1 MLLPLLFLFAAAG
14 LTDASIQFPIT
25 ENTQVDTSLCPITY
39 FGQEYTTIYINFTGE
54 HMFVCFNGYYHPE
67 SNGDCIKAP
76 NTESKTY
83 FELNTEDYSF
93 LNSVTFD
100 VKDSINTITNDA
112 TCYLRFDHPTT
123 FGLIAMGSQSVLWW
137 YNPPQI
143 IASVLVNGDVV
154 ENVPGSENW
163 VYSDTSGCRISGF
176 GVKPGTTR
184 QSLDNCTSLICS
196 NTRVSST
203 KSCLVKGLCTVTGP
217 TVFDFRGQMN
227 SVSDRCEYTL
237 LQDQSAGFSLKANF
251 LERRRRDVSFVDSV
265 TLDFSQGAD
274 IQLLQGHRVL
284 VGGSPVTLSGLVQ
297 TFNGVG
303 LSKDQTGVT
312 ANISLN
318 GSPVSVFFDG
328 TTAQI
333 YIDVPV
339 NVKGLCADSSSSSS
353 SRLSSDSSCQQQYV
367 DPADDTINST
377 AVIEQCNIL
386 KSAPF
391 SSCNAV
397 VDPESYIIAC
407 RNTLNKYP
415 AVDGLRCQ
423 FLKAYAKACQKSQS
437 TVQNWWTAAKCHHPE
452 PICQDK
458 CSDHEFCGDIHG
470 NTDCRCR
477 AIYASEYTEQ
487 NRLGGP
493 TVCKDNTA
501 SLTLVGCLL
510 KENGIDYNHLHLNDK
525 TCTGVM
531 DPESHMLKFNFSS
544 DSCGTEVTTNNS
556 QVIFTNAV
564 VTRNSS
570 SDLITRQ
577 DKVFIEF
584 SCSHPAP
591 ELQNVA
597 FKIIDN
603 SVEVVLQ
610 SGEWHYNLT
619 MKAYSDAAQTQLL
632 GPNSDVRL
640 NQKIWIVLETN
651 GLDAEVVSVVTDS
664 CWATSG
670 NSPSSSPRYDLIT
683 DGCANAEDG
692 TVQVMG
698 NGQGTSNSFSF
709 NMFEFSGKEPSE
721 VYLHCQLQL
730 VVKKN
735 NSFPLPGCLGPDAGG
750 APGLG
755 VSPPLSW
762 SGWGSSGA
770 ARRRRSLRYRR
781 GAPALISMV
790 WTP

>member
-1 MLLPLLFLFAAAG
+1 LLCVSIFS
-14 LTDASIQFPIT
+14 DASIHFPIT

-39 FGQEYTTIYINFTGE
+39 YGQEYTTIYMNFTGE
-54 HMFVCFNGYYHPE
+54 HMFVCFNGYYNHE

-76 NTESKTY
+76 NTENRTY
-83 FELNTEDYSF
+83 FVLNDDNNPSF
-93 LNSVTFD
+93 WTYATTQIKSSV
-100 VKDSINTITNDA
+100 NTITNNA
-112 TCYLRFDHPTT
+112 TCYLAFST
-123 FGLIAMGSQSVLWW
+123 QSVCLNWW
-137 YNPPQI
+137 I
-143 IASVLVNGDVV
+143 CLLHF
-154 ENVPGSENW
+154 
-163 VYSDTSGCRISGF
+163 SGF

-203 KSCLVKGLCTVTGP
+203 SRCDSLMKGLCTVTGP
-217 TVFDFRGQMN
+217 TVIDFRGQMN

-237 LQDQSAGFSLKANF
+237 LQDQSTGFTLKANF

-284 VGGSPVTLSGLVQ
+284 VSSPVTLSGSVQ

-318 GSPVSVFFDG
+318 GSPVSLFFDG

-333 YIDVPV
+333 YIGVPV

-353 SRLSSDSSCQQQYV
+353 SRLSSDSSCQQQYE
-367 DPADDTINST
+367 DPADDTINIT

-423 FLKAYAKACQKSQS
+423 FLKAYAKACQKITHLFFS
-437 TVQNWWTAAKCHHPE
+437 ADHPE

-477 AIYASEYTEQ
+477 AIYASQYTEQ

-531 DPESHMLKFNFSS
+531 DPESHILKFNFSS

-651 GLDAEVVSVVTDS
+651 GLDEEVVSVVTDS

-683 DGCANAEDG
+683 DGCANAEDE

-698 NGQGTSNSFSF
+698 NGEGTSNSFSF

-730 VVKKN
+730 CVKKN
-735 NSFPLPGCLGPDAGG
+735 NSCVPGC
-750 APGLG
+750 
-755 VSPPLSW
+755 
-762 SGWGSSGA
+762 SGS

>member
-1 MLLPLLFLFAAAG
+1 YVTATNRNYIIDFNYIYLTSSTEQFAGVHLFISLQKTTQSPLVAAG
-14 LTDASIQFPIT
+14 LSCGLQRCFFSLIASI
-25 ENTQVDTSLCPITY
+25 S
-39 FGQEYTTIYINFTGE
+39 
-54 HMFVCFNGYYHPE
+54 
-67 SNGDCIKAP
+67 
-76 NTESKTY
+76 
-83 FELNTEDYSF
+83 
-93 LNSVTFD
+93 
-100 VKDSINTITNDA
+100 
-112 TCYLRFDHPTT
+112 
-123 FGLIAMGSQSVLWW
+123 
-137 YNPPQI
+137 
-143 IASVLVNGDVV
+143 
-154 ENVPGSENW
+154 
-163 VYSDTSGCRISGF
+163 
-176 GVKPGTTR
+176 
-184 QSLDNCTSLICS
+184 CS
-196 NTRVSST
+196 
-203 KSCLVKGLCTVTGP
+203 VKGLCTVTGP
-217 TVFDFRGQMN
+217 TVIDFRGQMN

-237 LQDQSAGFSLKANF
+237 LQDQSTGLSLKANF
-251 LERRRRDVSFVDSV
+251 MERRRRDVSFVDSV
-265 TLDFSQGAD
+265 TLDFSQGDD

-284 VGGSPVTLSGLVQ
+284 VSSPVILSGSVQ

-318 GSPVSVFFDG
+318 GSPVSLFFDG

-333 YIDVPV
+333 YMDVPV
-339 NVKGLCADSSSSSS
+339 SYTFTGMCADSSSSSS

-367 DPADDTINST
+367 DPADDTINIT
-377 AVIEQCNIL
+377 AVIEKCNIL

-391 SSCNAV
+391 SSCNIH

-407 RNTLNKYP
+407 TETLCKYP

-423 FLKAYAKACQKSQS
+423 FLEAYAKALTHLFFS
-437 TVQNWWTAAKCHHPE
+437 TDHPE

-477 AIYASEYTEQ
+477 AIYASEYTGQ

-510 KENGIDYNHLHLNDK
+510 KENGIDYTHLHLNDK
-525 TCTGVM
+525 NCKGVM

-544 DSCGTEVTTNNS
+544 DSCGTDIMTKNS

-570 SDLITRQ
+570 SDLISRQ

-584 SCSHPAP
+584 SCSHPTP
-591 ELQNVA
+591 ELQNGA

-603 SVEVVLQ
+603 WIMIFLE
-610 SGEWHYNLT
+610 SGEWHYSLT

-632 GPNSDVRL
+632 GSNSDVRL
-640 NQKIWIVLETN
+640 NQKIWIVLETKRN
-651 GLDAEVVSVVTDS
+651 EEVVSVVTDF

-683 DGCANAEDG
+683 DGCANPADR
-692 TVQVMG
+692 TVHVMG

-730 VVKKN
+730 CVKKN
-735 NSFPLPGCLGPDAGG
+735 NSCE
-750 APGLG
+750 
-755 VSPPLSW
+755 
-762 SGWGSSGA
+762 
-770 ARRRRSLRYRR
+770 RRRSLRYRR

>member
-1 MLLPLLFLFAAAG
+1 LLCVSIFS
-14 LTDASIQFPIT
+14 DASIQFQIT
-25 ENTQVDTSLCPITY
+25 TNTQVNTSSCPVTY
-39 FGQEYTTIYINFTGE
+39 YGQEYTTIYINFTGE
-54 HMFVCFNGYYHPE
+54 HMFVCFNGYYNPE

-76 NTESKTY
+76 NTENGTNFVLNNENNPSYWTY
-83 FELNTEDYSF
+83 VTTLVQSSVNT
-93 LNSVTFD
+93 T
-100 VKDSINTITNDA
+100 TNDA
-112 TCYLRFDHPTT
+112 TCYLAFY
-123 FGLIAMGSQSVLWW
+123 GSVSMFYVLSNIDDTAQSVCLNWW
-137 YNPPQI
+137 I
-143 IASVLVNGDVV
+143 CLLHF
-154 ENVPGSENW
+154 
-163 VYSDTSGCRISGF
+163 SGF

-203 KSCLVKGLCTVTGP
+203 SRCDSLSQWFPNWGLCTVTGP
-217 TVFDFRGQMN
+217 TVIDFRGQMN

-237 LQDQSAGFSLKANF
+237 LQDQSAGFTLKANF
-251 LERRRRDVSFVDSV
+251 LERRRRDVSFVDSL
-265 TLDFSQGAD
+265 TLDFSQGDD

-284 VGGSPVTLSGLVQ
+284 VSSPVTLSGSVQ

-318 GSPVSVFFDG
+318 GSPVSLFFDG

-353 SRLSSDSSCQQQYV
+353 SRLSSDSSCQEQYV

-377 AVIEQCNIL
+377 TVAQQCNIL

-423 FLKAYAKACQKSQS
+423 FLKAYAKACQKITHLFFS
-437 TVQNWWTAAKCHHPE
+437 ADHPE

-477 AIYASEYTEQ
+477 AIYASKYTEQ
-487 NRLGGP
+487 NKLGGP
-493 TVCKDNTA
+493 TVCMDNTA

-510 KENGIDYNHLHLNDK
+510 KENGIDYTHLHLNDK

-531 DPESHMLKFNFSS
+531 DPESHMLEFSFSS

-584 SCSHPAP
+584 SCSHPTP

-597 FKIIDN
+597 FNILDN

-651 GLDAEVVSVVTDS
+651 GLDEEVVSVVTDS

-683 DGCANAEDG
+683 DGCANAADG

-730 VVKKN
+730 
-735 NSFPLPGCLGPDAGG
+735 GCSGP
-750 APGLG
+750 
-755 VSPPLSW
+755 
-762 SGWGSSGA
+762 

>member
-1 MLLPLLFLFAAAG
+1 MLRLLLLLFSVVTLAG
-14 LTDASIQFPIT
+14 SVIITQKQQVSIAQ
-25 ENTQVDTSLCPITY
+25 CPITY
-39 FGQEYTTIYINFTGE
+39 YTEKYTNVYTD
-54 HMFVCFNGYYHPE
+54 V
-67 SNGDCIKAP
+67 SNGRLMICFKGFYNPGKSNDCIQGPVIDKNQITF
-76 NTESKTY
+76 NTYQDNSLSSTIRQKLKLLTNDLKCYSY
-83 FELNTEDYSF
+83 FSF
-93 LNSVTFD
+93 LSEG
-100 VKDSINTITNDA
+100 
-112 TCYLRFDHPTT
+112 RTT
-123 FGLIAMGSQSVLWW
+123 ALKLYQFGTQTALGLQYSDYQQPGTGSTD
-137 YNPPQI
+137 YPRY
-143 IASVLVNGDVV
+143 AYTLVNNEQVHSVVASKAAV
-154 ENVPGSENW
+154 ENYG
-163 VYSDTSGCRISGF
+163 DITGCRLNGF
-176 GVKPGTTR
+176 GMARNTVKSFPETCTTG
-184 QSLDNCTSLICS
+184 SCSSAAVVTSTTCGD
-196 NTRVSST
+196 REYCDG
-203 KSCLVKGLCTVTGP
+203 KGSCKQRGLCTVTGP
-217 TVFDFRGQMN
+217 TVIDFRGQMN

-237 LQDQSAGFSLKANF
+237 LQDQSAGFTLKANF
-251 LERRRRDVSFVDSV
+251 LERRRRDVSFMDSL

-274 IQLLQGHRVL
+274 IQLLQGHRVM

-312 ANISLN
+312 ANISL
-318 GSPVSVFFDG
+318 GGASFSLFFDG

-333 YIDVPV
+333 FIDVLAGHSY
-339 NVKGLCADSSSSSS
+339 KGLCENSSSFSSS
-353 SRLSSDSSCQQQYV
+353 KLSSDSSCQQQYQEKV
-367 DPADDTINST
+367 DNTVNCT
-377 AVIEQCNIL
+377 AVTQQCNIL
-386 KSAPF
+386 KSSPF

-397 VDPESYIIAC
+397 IDPQPYIAAC
-407 RNTLNKYP
+407 TETLCKYP

-423 FLKAYAKACQKSQS
+423 FLGAYAKACQKRQ
-437 TVQNWWTAAKCHHPE
+437 VNIENWETAAQCYHPE

-477 AIYASEYTEQ
+477 AIYASQYTEQ

-531 DPESHMLKFNFSS
+531 DPKSHMLKFNFSS

-584 SCSHPAP
+584 SCSHPTP

-597 FKIIDN
+597 FNILDN
-603 SVEVVLQ
+603 SVKVVLQ

-632 GPNSDVRL
+632 GPKSDVRL
-640 NQKIWIVLETN
+640 NQKIWIVLETE
-651 GLDAEVVSVVTDS
+651 GLDEEVVSVVTDS
-664 CWATSG
+664 CWATSDD
-670 NSPSSSPRYDLIT
+670 SPTSVPKYDLIT
-683 DGCANAEDG
+683 DGCENTADG

-730 VVKKN
+730 CVNKN
-735 NSFPLPGCLGPDAGG
+735 
-750 APGLG
+750 
-755 VSPPLSW
+755 
-762 SGWGSSGA
+762 GSCEPVRLHGNF
-770 ARRRRSLRYRR
+770 
-781 GAPALISMV
+781 
-790 WTP
+790 TE

>member
-1 MLLPLLFLFAAAG
+1 MCLNWWICLLLF
-14 LTDASIQFPIT
+14 
-25 ENTQVDTSLCPITY
+25 
-39 FGQEYTTIYINFTGE
+39 
-54 HMFVCFNGYYHPE
+54 
-67 SNGDCIKAP
+67 
-76 NTESKTY
+76 
-83 FELNTEDYSF
+83 
-93 LNSVTFD
+93 
-100 VKDSINTITNDA
+100 
-112 TCYLRFDHPTT
+112 
-123 FGLIAMGSQSVLWW
+123 
-137 YNPPQI
+137 
-143 IASVLVNGDVV
+143 
-154 ENVPGSENW
+154 
-163 VYSDTSGCRISGF
+163 SGF
-176 GVKPGTTR
+176 GVIPGTTS
-184 QSLDNCTSLICS
+184 QSLDNCTLIFS
-196 NTRVSST
+196 NTSVSST
-203 KSCLVKGLCTVTGP
+203 SSCSVKGLCTVTGP
-217 TVFDFRGQMN
+217 TVIDFRGQMN

-237 LQDQSAGFSLKANF
+237 MQDQSTGFSLKANF
-251 LERRRRDVSFVDSV
+251 MERRRRDVSFVDSV
-265 TLDFSQGAD
+265 TLDFSQGDD

-284 VGGSPVTLSGLVQ
+284 VGGSPVILSGSVQ

-303 LSKDQTGVT
+303 LSKDQTGFT

-318 GSPVSVFFDG
+318 GSPVSLFFDG

-333 YIDVPV
+333 YMDVPV
-339 NVKGLCADSSSSSS
+339 SYTFTGLCADSSSSLS

-367 DPADDTINST
+367 EPADDTINIT
-377 AVIEQCNIL
+377 AVIEKCNIL

-391 SSCNAV
+391 SSCNIH

-407 RNTLNKYP
+407 TETLCKYP

-423 FLKAYAKACQKSQS
+423 FLEAYAKACQNSQA
-437 TVQNWWTAAKCHHPE
+437 TVQNWRTAAKCHHPE

-458 CSDHEFCGDIHG
+458 CTDHEFCGDIHG

-477 AIYASEYTEQ
+477 AIYASEYTEK

-493 TVCKDNTA
+493 TVCKDNTV

-510 KENGIDYNHLHLNDK
+510 KENGIDYTHLHLNDK
-525 TCTGVM
+525 NCTGVM

-544 DSCGTEVTTNNS
+544 DSCGTEIMTKNS

-570 SDLITRQ
+570 SDLISRQ

-584 SCSHPAP
+584 SCSHPTP

-603 SVEVVLQ
+603 SVEVFLP
-610 SGEWHYNLT
+610 SGEWHYSLT

-632 GPNSDVRL
+632 GSNSDVRL
-640 NQKIWIVLETN
+640 NQKIWIVLATN
-651 GLDAEVVSVVTDS
+651 GLDEELFSVVTDS
-664 CWATSG
+664 CWATSV

-683 DGCANAEDG
+683 DGCANPADR
-692 TVQVMG
+692 TVHVMG

-730 VVKKN
+730 CVKKN
-735 NSFPLPGCLGPDAGG
+735 NSCEPGCSGPF
-750 APGLG
+750 
-755 VSPPLSW
+755 
-762 SGWGSSGA
+762 
-770 ARRRRSLRYRR
+770 RRRRSLRYRR

>member
-1 MLLPLLFLFAAAG
+1 YSLNLANF
-14 LTDASIQFPIT
+14 
-25 ENTQVDTSLCPITY
+25 NT
-39 FGQEYTTIYINFTGE
+39 
-54 HMFVCFNGYYHPE
+54 FVLRGVH
-67 SNGDCIKAP
+67 GD
-76 NTESKTY
+76 
-83 FELNTEDYSF
+83 
-93 LNSVTFD
+93 
-100 VKDSINTITNDA
+100 
-112 TCYLRFDHPTT
+112 
-123 FGLIAMGSQSVLWW
+123 
-137 YNPPQI
+137 
-143 IASVLVNGDVV
+143 
-154 ENVPGSENW
+154 
-163 VYSDTSGCRISGF
+163 
-176 GVKPGTTR
+176 
-184 QSLDNCTSLICS
+184 
-196 NTRVSST
+196 
-203 KSCLVKGLCTVTGP
+203 LCTVTGP
-217 TVFDFRGQMN
+217 SVIDITGDVN

-237 LQDQSAGFSLKANF
+237 LQDQSTGFTLKANF

-284 VGGSPVTLSGLVQ
+284 VSSPVTLSGSVQ

-318 GSPVSVFFDG
+318 GSPVSLFFDG

-333 YIDVPV
+333 YMDVPV
-339 NVKGLCADSSSSSS
+339 GYTFEGLCANSSSFSS
-353 SRLSSDSSCQQQYV
+353 SRLSDCVLFVTCSCQLYE
-367 DPADDTINST
+367 DSADTTIDSNT
-377 AVIEQCNIL
+377 VAQQCNIL

-391 SSCNAV
+391 SSCNND

-423 FLKAYAKACQKSQS
+423 FLKAYAKALTHLFFS
-437 TVQNWWTAAKCHHPE
+437 ADHPE

-510 KENGIDYNHLHLNDK
+510 KENGIDYTHLHLNDK
-525 TCTGVM
+525 TCKGVM
-531 DPESHMLKFNFSS
+531 DPESHMLEFSFSS

-584 SCSHPAP
+584 SCSHPKP

-597 FKIIDN
+597 FNILDN

-632 GPNSDVRL
+632 GPKSDVRL

-651 GLDAEVVSVVTDS
+651 GLDEEVVSVVTDS

-683 DGCANAEDG
+683 DGCANVADG
-692 TVQVMG
+692 TVEVMG

-730 VVKKN
+730 CVKEN
-735 NSFPLPGCLGPDAGG
+735 NSCEPVP
-750 APGLG
+750 
-755 VSPPLSW
+755 
-762 SGWGSSGA
+762 
-770 ARRRRSLRYRR
+770 RRRRSLRYRR

>member
-1 MLLPLLFLFAAAG
+1 LLCVSIFS
-14 LTDASIQFPIT
+14 DAFIKLPIT
-25 ENTQVDTSLCPITY
+25 ENSQVNTSSCPITY
-39 FGQEYTTIYINFTGE
+39 YGQEYTTIYINFTGE
-54 HMFVCFNGYYHPE
+54 HMFVCFNGYYNPE

-76 NTESKTY
+76 NTENKTT
-83 FELNTEDYSF
+83 FELNDDNNPSYWTYATTLVQS
-93 LNSVTFD
+93 SV
-100 VKDSINTITNDA
+100 NTITNNA
-112 TCYLRFDHPTT
+112 TCYLAFYGSVSIHQWLQNLRLVNDSLVLVLFDDT
-123 FGLIAMGSQSVLWW
+123 AQSVCLNWW
-137 YNPPQI
+137 I
-143 IASVLVNGDVV
+143 CLLHF
-154 ENVPGSENW
+154 
-163 VYSDTSGCRISGF
+163 SGF

-196 NTRVSST
+196 NTRVSFTSRCDSLSNVT
-203 KSCLVKGLCTVTGP
+203 ATNRLCTVTGP
-217 TVFDFRGQMN
+217 TVIDFRGQMN

-237 LQDQSAGFSLKANF
+237 LQDQSTGFSLKANF

-284 VGGSPVTLSGLVQ
+284 VSSPVTLSGLVQ

-312 ANISLN
+312 ADFSLN
-318 GSPVSVFFDG
+318 GSPVSLFFDG

-333 YIDVPV
+333 YIGVPV

-353 SRLSSDSSCQQQYV
+353 SRLSSDSTCQLYN
-367 DPADDTINST
+367 DAADDTINPT
-377 AVIEQCNIL
+377 TVAQQCNIL
-386 KSAPF
+386 KSSPF

-423 FLKAYAKACQKSQS
+423 FLKAYAKACQKRQA
-437 TVQNWWTAAKCHHPE
+437 TVQNWWTAAKYHPE

-477 AIYASEYTEQ
+477 AIYASQYTEQ

-531 DPESHMLKFNFSS
+531 DPESHMLKFSFSS

-603 SVEVVLQ
+603 WIMIFLQ

-651 GLDAEVVSVVTDS
+651 GLDEEVVSVVTDS

-683 DGCANAEDG
+683 DGCANAADG

-730 VVKKN
+730 CVNKN
-735 NSFPLPGCLGPDAGG
+735 NICEPGCSGP
-750 APGLG
+750 
-755 VSPPLSW
+755 
-762 SGWGSSGA
+762 

-781 GAPALISMV
+781 GTPALISMV

>member
-1 MLLPLLFLFAAAG
+1 
-14 LTDASIQFPIT
+14 
-25 ENTQVDTSLCPITY
+25 
-39 FGQEYTTIYINFTGE
+39 
-54 HMFVCFNGYYHPE
+54 
-67 SNGDCIKAP
+67 
-76 NTESKTY
+76 
-83 FELNTEDYSF
+83 
-93 LNSVTFD
+93 
-100 VKDSINTITNDA
+100 
-112 TCYLRFDHPTT
+112 
-123 FGLIAMGSQSVLWW
+123 MGSQSVLDWVAS
-137 YNPPQI
+137 PEKSV
-143 IASVLVNGDVV
+143 SVLVNGDVV
-154 ENVPGSENW
+154 ENVSGSPDGP

-184 QSLDNCTSLICS
+184 QSLDECTSLICS
-196 NTRVSST
+196 NTSVSST
-203 KSCLVKGLCTVTGP
+203 SSCSVKGLCTVTGP
-217 TVFDFRGQMN
+217 TVIDFRGQMN

-237 LQDQSAGFSLKANF
+237 LQDQSAGFTLKANF
-251 LERRRRDVSFVDSV
+251 LERHRRDVSFVDSL

-284 VGGSPVTLSGLVQ
+284 VGGSPVTLSGSVQ

-367 DPADDTINST
+367 DPADDTINPT
-377 AVIEQCNIL
+377 TVIAQCNIL
-386 KSAPF
+386 KSSPF

-477 AIYASEYTEQ
+477 AIYASQYTEQ

-531 DPESHMLKFNFSS
+531 DPESHMLKFSFSS

-610 SGEWHYNLT
+610 SGEWHYSLT

-651 GLDAEVVSVVTDS
+651 GLDEEVVSVVTDS

-730 VVKKN
+730 CVKKN
-735 NSFPLPGCLGPDAGG
+735 NSCEP
-750 APGLG
+750 
-755 VSPPLSW
+755 
-762 SGWGSSGA
+762 GSSGA

>member
-1 MLLPLLFLFAAAG
+1 LLCVSIFS
-14 LTDASIQFPIT
+14 DASIQFQIT
-25 ENTQVDTSLCPITY
+25 TNTQVDTSLCPVTY
-39 FGQEYTTIYINFTGE
+39 YGQEYTTVYMNFTGE
-54 HMFVCFNGYYHPE
+54 HMFVCFNGYYNPE

-76 NTESKTY
+76 NAESKNI
-83 FELNTEDYSF
+83 FELNADDDPFFWTDVTTVVQS
-93 LNSVTFD
+93 SV
-100 VKDSINTITNDA
+100 NTITNDA
-112 TCYLRFDHPTT
+112 TCYMT
-123 FGLIAMGSQSVLWW
+123 FSSSVT
-137 YNPPQI
+137 
-143 IASVLVNGDVV
+143 
-154 ENVPGSENW
+154 SENNTEP
-163 VYSDTSGCRISGF
+163 SSGCRPQLWFTMTLFFLIS
-176 GVKPGTTR
+176 
-184 QSLDNCTSLICS
+184 SI
-196 NTRVSST
+196 
-203 KSCLVKGLCTVTGP
+203 SCLVKGLCTVTGP
-217 TVFDFRGQMN
+217 TVIDFRGQMS

-237 LQDQSAGFSLKANF
+237 LQDQSAGFTLKANF

-265 TLDFSQGAD
+265 TLDFSQDDD

-284 VGGSPVTLSGLVQ
+284 VSSPVILSGSVQ

-318 GSPVSVFFDG
+318 GSPVSLFFDG

-333 YIDVPV
+333 YMDVPV

-353 SRLSSDSSCQQQYV
+353 SRLSTSLIAFDSLF
-367 DPADDTINST
+367 T
-377 AVIEQCNIL
+377 
-386 KSAPF
+386 
-391 SSCNAV
+391 
-397 VDPESYIIAC
+397 
-407 RNTLNKYP
+407 
-415 AVDGLRCQ
+415 
-423 FLKAYAKACQKSQS
+423 
-437 TVQNWWTAAKCHHPE
+437 
-452 PICQDK
+452 
-458 CSDHEFCGDIHG
+458 CS
-470 NTDCRCR
+470 
-477 AIYASEYTEQ
+477 
-487 NRLGGP
+487 GGP
-493 TVCKDNTA
+493 TVCMDNTA

-510 KENGIDYNHLHLNDK
+510 KENGIDYTHLHLNDK

-531 DPESHMLKFNFSS
+531 DPESHMLKINFSS

-603 SVEVVLQ
+603 WIMIVLQ

-651 GLDAEVVSVVTDS
+651 GLDEEVVSVVTDS

-670 NSPSSSPRYDLIT
+670 NSSSSSPRYDLIT
-683 DGCANAEDG
+683 DGCFFLVCYQLCKAADG

-730 VVKKN
+730 CVREN
-735 NSFPLPGCLGPDAGG
+735 NSCEPGCF
-750 APGLG
+750 
-755 VSPPLSW
+755 
-762 SGWGSSGA
+762 GS
-770 ARRRRSLRYRR
+770 ARRRRSLRYRC

>member
-1 MLLPLLFLFAAAG
+1 
-14 LTDASIQFPIT
+14 
-25 ENTQVDTSLCPITY
+25 
-39 FGQEYTTIYINFTGE
+39 
-54 HMFVCFNGYYHPE
+54 
-67 SNGDCIKAP
+67 
-76 NTESKTY
+76 
-83 FELNTEDYSF
+83 
-93 LNSVTFD
+93 
-100 VKDSINTITNDA
+100 
-112 TCYLRFDHPTT
+112 
-123 FGLIAMGSQSVLWW
+123 MGSQSVLDWVAS
-137 YNPPQI
+137 PEKSV
-143 IASVLVNGDVV
+143 SVLVNGDVV
-154 ENVPGSENW
+154 ENVSGSPDGP

-184 QSLDNCTSLICS
+184 QSLDECTSLICS
-196 NTRVSST
+196 NTSVSST
-203 KSCLVKGLCTVTGP
+203 SSSISCSVKGLCTVTGP
-217 TVFDFRGQMN
+217 TVIDFRGQMN

-237 LQDQSAGFSLKANF
+237 LQDQSAGFTLKANF
-251 LERRRRDVSFVDSV
+251 LERHRRDVSFVDSL

-284 VGGSPVTLSGLVQ
+284 VGGSPVTLSGSVQ

-367 DPADDTINST
+367 DPADDTINPT
-377 AVIEQCNIL
+377 TVIAQCNIL
-386 KSAPF
+386 KSSPF

-477 AIYASEYTEQ
+477 AIYASQYTEQ

-531 DPESHMLKFNFSS
+531 DPESHMLKFSFSS

-610 SGEWHYNLT
+610 SGEWHYSLT

-651 GLDAEVVSVVTDS
+651 GLDEEVVSVVTDS

-730 VVKKN
+730 CVKKN
-735 NSFPLPGCLGPDAGG
+735 NSCEP
-750 APGLG
+750 
-755 VSPPLSW
+755 
-762 SGWGSSGA
+762 GSSGA

>member
-1 MLLPLLFLFAAAG
+1 MSIKRGRQRARDTTVISTNTLSRIFREKEKHHHLHSSSCLLRPDLISSNMLRPLLFLFAVSE
-14 LTDASIQFPIT
+14 LT
-25 ENTQVDTSLCPITY
+25 
-39 FGQEYTTIYINFTGE
+39 
-54 HMFVCFNGYYHPE
+54 
-67 SNGDCIKAP
+67 
-76 NTESKTY
+76 
-83 FELNTEDYSF
+83 
-93 LNSVTFD
+93 
-100 VKDSINTITNDA
+100 
-112 TCYLRFDHPTT
+112 
-123 FGLIAMGSQSVLWW
+123 
-137 YNPPQI
+137 
-143 IASVLVNGDVV
+143 
-154 ENVPGSENW
+154 
-163 VYSDTSGCRISGF
+163 
-176 GVKPGTTR
+176 GVHG
-184 QSLDNCTSLICS
+184 N
-196 NTRVSST
+196 
-203 KSCLVKGLCTVTGP
+203 LCTVTGP
-217 TVFDFRGQMN
+217 SVIDISGNVN

-237 LQDQSAGFSLKANF
+237 LQDQSTGFTLKANF
-251 LERRRRDVSFVDSV
+251 LERRRRDVSFVDSL
-265 TLDFSQGAD
+265 TLDFSEDDD
-274 IQLLQGHRVL
+274 IQLLQGQMVM

-312 ANISLN
+312 ADFSLN
-318 GSPVSVFFDG
+318 GSSVSVFFDG
-328 TTAQI
+328 TTAHI
-333 YIDVPV
+333 YMDVPV
-339 NVKGLCADSSSSSS
+339 GYTFTGLCADSSSSSS
-353 SRLSSDSSCQQQYV
+353 SRLSSDSSCQEVYE
-367 DPADDTINST
+367 DPADDTIDPDS
-377 AVIEQCNIL
+377 VIAQCGVL
-386 KSAPF
+386 SAAPF
-391 SSCNAV
+391 SSCNIY
-397 VDPESYIIAC
+397 VDPEPYILAC

-423 FLKAYAKACQKSQS
+423 FLKAYAKACQKRQS

-477 AIYASEYTEQ
+477 AIYASQYTEQ

-531 DPESHMLKFNFSS
+531 DPESHMLEFSFSS
-544 DSCGTEVTTNNS
+544 DSCGTEVMTNNS

-564 VTRNSS
+564 VTRDSS

-577 DKVFIEF
+577 DKVYIEF

-597 FKIIDN
+597 FNILDN
-603 SVEVVLQ
+603 SVEVVLE

-632 GPNSDVRL
+632 GPKSDVRL

-698 NGQGTSNSFSF
+698 NGEGTSNSFSF

-730 VVKKN
+730 CLNKN
-735 NSFPLPGCLGPDAGG
+735 NICEPGC
-750 APGLG
+750 
-755 VSPPLSW
+755 
-762 SGWGSSGA
+762 SGS

>member
-1 MLLPLLFLFAAAG
+1 FNRFFFFN
-14 LTDASIQFPIT
+14 SQIEQFDLNIT
-25 ENTQVDTSLCPITY
+25 QFSVKTCFVNPKCQSNDRRCL
-39 FGQEYTTIYINFTGE
+39 NNE
-54 HMFVCFNGYYHPE
+54 HSDRTKFQ
-67 SNGDCIKAP
+67 
-76 NTESKTY
+76 TY
-83 FELNTEDYSF
+83 FERNHRLKFYFSSSFSLQETELGPSKTANIFYQPR
-93 LNSVTFD
+93 
-100 VKDSINTITNDA
+100 
-112 TCYLRFDHPTT
+112 Y
-123 FGLIAMGSQSVLWW
+123 FGLKLSCVSIFAGVH
-137 YNPPQI
+137 
-143 IASVLVNGDVV
+143 GD
-154 ENVPGSENW
+154 
-163 VYSDTSGCRISGF
+163 
-176 GVKPGTTR
+176 
-184 QSLDNCTSLICS
+184 
-196 NTRVSST
+196 
-203 KSCLVKGLCTVTGP
+203 LCTVTGP
-217 TVFDFRGQMN
+217 SVIDISGIVN

-237 LQDQSAGFSLKANF
+237 LQDQSAGFTLKANF
-251 LERRRRDVSFVDSV
+251 LERRRRDVSFVDSL

-274 IQLLQGHRVL
+274 IQLLQGHRVM
-284 VGGSPVTLSGLVQ
+284 VGGSPVTFSGSVQ

-318 GSPVSVFFDG
+318 GSSVSLFFDG

-339 NVKGLCADSSSSSS
+339 NFTGLCADSSSSSS
-353 SRLSSDSSCQQQYV
+353 SRLSSDSSCQEQYV
-367 DPADDTINST
+367 DPADDTINPT
-377 AVIEQCNIL
+377 TVIAQCNIL
-386 KSAPF
+386 KSSPF

-407 RNTLNKYP
+407 RITLNKYP

-423 FLKAYAKACQKSQS
+423 FLKAYAKACQKVTHLFFS
-437 TVQNWWTAAKCHHPE
+437 ADHPE

-477 AIYASEYTEQ
+477 AIYASQYTEQ

-531 DPESHMLKFNFSS
+531 DPKSHMLKFSFSS
-544 DSCGTEVTTNNS
+544 DSCGTEVMTNNS
-556 QVIFTNAV
+556 QVVFTNAV

-570 SDLITRQ
+570 LDLITRQ
-577 DKVFIEF
+577 DKVYIEF

-597 FKIIDN
+597 FNILDN
-603 SVEVVLQ
+603 SVKVVLQ

-632 GPNSDVRL
+632 GPKSDVRL
-640 NQKIWIVLETN
+640 NQKIWIVLETE
-651 GLDAEVVSVVTDS
+651 GLDEEVVSVVTDS
-664 CWATSG
+664 CWATSDD
-670 NSPSSSPRYDLIT
+670 SPTSVPKYDLIT
-683 DGCANAEDG
+683 DGCANTADG

-730 VVKKN
+730 CVC
-735 NSFPLPGCLGPDAGG
+735 SGP
-750 APGLG
+750 
-755 VSPPLSW
+755 
-762 SGWGSSGA
+762 

>member
-1 MLLPLLFLFAAAG
+1 LLCVSIFS
-14 LTDASIQFPIT
+14 DASIQFQIT
-25 ENTQVDTSLCPITY
+25 TNTQVNTSSCPVTY
-39 FGQEYTTIYINFTGE
+39 YGQEYTTIYVRNRNFVNQGCL
-54 HMFVCFNGYYHPE
+54 FVD
-67 SNGDCIKAP
+67 NGDCIKAP
-76 NTESKTY
+76 NTENGTNFVLNNENNPSYWTY
-83 FELNTEDYSF
+83 VTTLVQSSVNT
-93 LNSVTFD
+93 T
-100 VKDSINTITNDA
+100 TNDA
-112 TCYLRFDHPTT
+112 TCYLAFY
-123 FGLIAMGSQSVLWW
+123 GSVT
-137 YNPPQI
+137 
-143 IASVLVNGDVV
+143 
-154 ENVPGSENW
+154 SENNTEP
-163 VYSDTSGCRISGF
+163 SSGCRPQLWFTMTLFFLI
-176 GVKPGTTR
+176 
-184 QSLDNCTSLICS
+184 TSI
-196 NTRVSST
+196 
-203 KSCLVKGLCTVTGP
+203 SCLVKGLCTVTGP
-217 TVFDFRGQMN
+217 TVIDFRGQMN

-237 LQDQSAGFSLKANF
+237 LQDQSAGFTLKANF
-251 LERRRRDVSFVDSV
+251 LERRRRDVSFVDSL
-265 TLDFSQGAD
+265 TLDFSQGDD

-284 VGGSPVTLSGLVQ
+284 VSSPVTLSGSVQ

-318 GSPVSVFFDG
+318 GSPVSLFFDG

-353 SRLSSDSSCQQQYV
+353 SRLSSDSSCQEQYV

-377 AVIEQCNIL
+377 TVAQQCNIL

-423 FLKAYAKACQKSQS
+423 FLKAYAKACQKITHLFFS
-437 TVQNWWTAAKCHHPE
+437 ADHPE

-477 AIYASEYTEQ
+477 AIYASKYTEQ
-487 NRLGGP
+487 NKLGGP
-493 TVCKDNTA
+493 TVCMDNTA

-510 KENGIDYNHLHLNDK
+510 KENGIDYTHLHLNDK

-531 DPESHMLKFNFSS
+531 DPESHMLEFSFSS

-584 SCSHPAP
+584 SCSHPTP

-597 FKIIDN
+597 FNILDN

-651 GLDAEVVSVVTDS
+651 GLDEEVVSVVTDS

-683 DGCANAEDG
+683 DGCANAADG

-735 NSFPLPGCLGPDAGG
+735 NSFPLPGCL
-750 APGLG
+750 
-755 VSPPLSW
+755 
-762 SGWGSSGA
+762 

>member
-14 LTDASIQFPIT
+14 LTGKSPKMKV
-25 ENTQVDTSLCPITY
+25 NTSLCPITY
-39 FGQEYTTIYINFTGE
+39 YGQEYTTIYINFTGE
-54 HMFVCFNGYYHPE
+54 HMFVCFNGYYNPE

-76 NTESKTY
+76 NTENGTY
-83 FELNTEDYSF
+83 FGLNDNNNPSYWSYVTTVVQS
-93 LNSVTFD
+93 SV
-100 VKDSINTITNDA
+100 NTTTNDA
-112 TCYLRFDHPTT
+112 TCYLGFS
-123 FGLIAMGSQSVLWW
+123 GSVSILKKLHFV
-137 YNPPQI
+137 
-143 IASVLVNGDVV
+143 SVLVNGDVV
-154 ENVPGSENW
+154 ENVSGSLAGY
-163 VYSDTSGCRISGF
+163 VFSDTSGCRISGASENNTEPSSGCRPQLWF
-176 GVKPGTTR
+176 TMT
-184 QSLDNCTSLICS
+184 LFFLI
-196 NTRVSST
+196 SSI
-203 KSCLVKGLCTVTGP
+203 SCLVKGLCTVTGP
-217 TVFDFRGQMN
+217 TVIDSKGSLN

-237 LQDQSAGFSLKANF
+237 LQDQSAGFTLKANF

-265 TLDFSQGAD
+265 TLDFSQGDD

-284 VGGSPVTLSGLVQ
+284 VSSPVTLSGSVQ

-318 GSPVSVFFDG
+318 GSPVSLFFDG

-333 YIDVPV
+333 YMDVPV
-339 NVKGLCADSSSSSS
+339 NLKGLCADSSSSSS
-353 SRLSSDSSCQQQYV
+353 SRLRFLHSSSVISVIKNNINDHLFNVFSV
-367 DPADDTINST
+367 LLFPALNR
-377 AVIEQCNIL
+377 CNIL

-397 VDPESYIIAC
+397 VDPEPYMAAC

-423 FLKAYAKACQKSQS
+423 FLKAYAKACQKITHLFFS
-437 TVQNWWTAAKCHHPE
+437 ADHPE

-510 KENGIDYNHLHLNDK
+510 KENGIDYTHLHLNDK

-584 SCSHPAP
+584 SCSHPTP

-603 SVEVVLQ
+603 WIMIVLQ
-610 SGEWHYNLT
+610 SGEWHYSLT

-632 GPNSDVRL
+632 GSNSDVRL

-651 GLDAEVVSVVTDS
+651 GLDEEVVSVVTDS

-683 DGCANAEDG
+683 DGCANAADG
-692 TVQVMG
+692 TVEVMG

-730 VVKKN
+730 CVKEN
-735 NSFPLPGCLGPDAGG
+735 NSCEPGC
-750 APGLG
+750 
-755 VSPPLSW
+755 
-762 SGWGSSGA
+762 SGS

>member
-1 MLLPLLFLFAAAG
+1 
-14 LTDASIQFPIT
+14 
-25 ENTQVDTSLCPITY
+25 
-39 FGQEYTTIYINFTGE
+39 
-54 HMFVCFNGYYHPE
+54 
-67 SNGDCIKAP
+67 
-76 NTESKTY
+76 
-83 FELNTEDYSF
+83 
-93 LNSVTFD
+93 
-100 VKDSINTITNDA
+100 
-112 TCYLRFDHPTT
+112 
-123 FGLIAMGSQSVLWW
+123 MGSQSVLYWSAS
-137 YNPPQI
+137 PQQSV
-143 IASVLVNGDVV
+143 SVLVNGDVV
-154 ENVPGSENW
+154 ENVPGIQNGF
-163 VYSDTSGCRISGF
+163 VFSDISGCRISGF

-196 NTRVSST
+196 NTSVSST
-203 KSCLVKGLCTVTGP
+203 SSSISCLVKGLCTVTGP
-217 TVFDFRGQMN
+217 TVIDFRGQMN

-237 LQDQSAGFSLKANF
+237 LQDQSTGFTLKANF

-265 TLDFSQGAD
+265 TLAFSQGAD

-284 VGGSPVTLSGLVQ
+284 VGGSPVTLSGSVQ
-297 TFNGVG
+297 TFNGVC

-353 SRLSSDSSCQQQYV
+353 SRLSSDSSCQLYN
-367 DPADDTINST
+367 DAADDTINPT
-377 AVIEQCNIL
+377 TVAQQCNIL
-386 KSAPF
+386 KSSPF

-423 FLKAYAKACQKSQS
+423 FLKAYAKACQKRQA

-477 AIYASEYTEQ
+477 AIYASQYTEQ

-531 DPESHMLKFNFSS
+531 DPESHMLKFSFSS

-603 SVEVVLQ
+603 SVKVFLQ

-651 GLDAEVVSVVTDS
+651 GLDEEVVSVVTDS

-683 DGCANAEDG
+683 DGCANAADG

-730 VVKKN
+730 CVNKN
-735 NSFPLPGCLGPDAGG
+735 NICEPGCSGP
-750 APGLG
+750 
-755 VSPPLSW
+755 
-762 SGWGSSGA
+762 

-781 GAPALISMV
+781 GTPALISMV

>member
-1 MLLPLLFLFAAAG
+1 LLCVSIFSY
-14 LTDASIQFPIT
+14 ASIEIPIT
-25 ENTQVDTSLCPITY
+25 KNTQFNTSACPVTY
-39 FGQEYTTIYINFTGE
+39 YGQEYTTIYINFTGE
-54 HMFVCFNGYYHPE
+54 HMFACFNGYYNPE
-67 SNGDCIKAP
+67 SNGDCIKAQ
-76 NTESKTY
+76 NTGNRTNFVLNDDNPPSYWTY
-83 FELNTEDYSF
+83 VTTLIKR
-93 LNSVTFD
+93 SV
-100 VKDSINTITNDA
+100 NTITNNA
-112 TCYLRFDHPTT
+112 TCFLYF
-123 FGLIAMGSQSVLWW
+123 
-137 YNPPQI
+137 YNPVSMLEIYIHDPPFPMSLRG
-143 IASVLVNGDVV
+143 A
-154 ENVPGSENW
+154 SENNTEP
-163 VYSDTSGCRISGF
+163 SSGCRPQLWFTMTLFFLIS
-176 GVKPGTTR
+176 
-184 QSLDNCTSLICS
+184 SI
-196 NTRVSST
+196 
-203 KSCLVKGLCTVTGP
+203 SCLVKGLCTVTGP
-217 TVFDFRGQMN
+217 TVIDSKGSLN

-237 LQDQSAGFSLKANF
+237 LQDQSAGFTLKANF

-265 TLDFSQGAD
+265 TLDFSQGDD

-284 VGGSPVTLSGLVQ
+284 VSSPVTLSGSVQ

-318 GSPVSVFFDG
+318 GSPVSLFFDG

-333 YIDVPV
+333 YMDVPV
-339 NVKGLCADSSSSSS
+339 NLKGLCADSSSSSS
-353 SRLSSDSSCQQQYV
+353 SRLSSDSSCQEQYV

-397 VDPESYIIAC
+397 VDPEPYMAAC

-423 FLKAYAKACQKSQS
+423 FLKAYAKACQKITHLFFS
-437 TVQNWWTAAKCHHPE
+437 ADHPE

-510 KENGIDYNHLHLNDK
+510 KENGIDYTHLHLNDK

-584 SCSHPAP
+584 SCSHPTP

-603 SVEVVLQ
+603 WIMIVLQ
-610 SGEWHYNLT
+610 SGEWHYSLT

-632 GPNSDVRL
+632 GSNSDVRL

-651 GLDAEVVSVVTDS
+651 GLDEEVVSVVTDS

-683 DGCANAEDG
+683 DGCANAADG
-692 TVQVMG
+692 TVEVMG

-730 VVKKN
+730 CVKEN
-735 NSFPLPGCLGPDAGG
+735 NSCEPGC
-750 APGLG
+750 
-755 VSPPLSW
+755 
-762 SGWGSSGA
+762 SGS